1 MAQSIF
7 STGNLWGIP
16 AGTNV
21 TPVRFGTLQDVSVDF
36 SFDMK
41 KLYGGFQFPVEQAR
55 GKGSIDIKAT
65 LGRVDPT
72 LFNQV
77 FFGLTNP
84 TGEVLGSTDE
94 TTNIAAT
101 VTVANSATWS
111 VDLGVYF
118 VGLNKYL
125 TRVASAPAT
134 GQYSVA
140 AGVYTFASADV
151 TTSGKVMISYT
162 YASAATGS
170 TITQSN
176 TLLGSNVVLGL
187 QLTEYFKGAA
197 GGKSMSMN
205 FKAVQCSKLNMPLK
219 LDDFALPVLDMS
231 AQDDGSGN
239 VFTWTMTG

>member
-21 TPVRFGTLQDVSVDF
+21 TPVRFGTLQDVAVNF
-36 SFDMK
+36 AFDLK

-55 GKGSIDIKAT
+55 GKGTIDIKAT
-65 LGRVDPT
+65 LGRVDPI

-94 TTNIAAT
+94 TATIATT
-101 VTVANSATWS
+101 VTVANSATFAT
-111 VDLGVYF
+111 DLGVYNTI
-118 VGLNKYL
+118 LAKYL

-140 AGVYTFASADV
+140 AGVYTFNATDV
-151 TTSGKVMISYT
+151 SGGGKVQISYT
-162 YASAATGS
+162 YASASTGS
-170 TITQSN
+170 TITQTN
-176 TLLGSNVVLGL
+176 TLLGSNVILGL

-197 GGKSMSMN
+197 GGKSVSMN
-205 FKAVQCSKLNMPLK
+205 FKAVQCNKLSLPLK
-219 LDDFALPVLDMS
+219 LDDFTMPSLDMS
-231 AQDDGSGN
+231 AQDDGTGS
-239 VFTWTMTG
+239 VFTMTMTG